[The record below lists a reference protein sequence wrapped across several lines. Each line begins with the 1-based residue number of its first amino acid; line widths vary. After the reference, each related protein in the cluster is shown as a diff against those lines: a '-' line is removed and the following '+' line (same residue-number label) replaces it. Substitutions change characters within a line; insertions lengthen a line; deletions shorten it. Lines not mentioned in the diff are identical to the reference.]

1 MILWDSISLHD
12 ILLFLNA
19 ATMQKRGAG
28 NACSPQS
35 VEKPGICVKH
45 KPGFLCIAAKEG

>member
-12 ILLFLNA
+12 MLLFLNA

-28 NACSPQS
+28 NACSPYLQKNKRLA
-35 VEKPGICVKH
+35 VYR
-45 KPGFLCIAAKEG
+45 